1 MPSPAAASETHSE
14 GKPRAEISSGRWDFK
29 TFQSDSKDFIA
40 DSLPVPDPRASYHS
54 LEPPFRG
61 EPMAGRLITLIFAIS
76 LLSVCPVTPAGAIPI
91 TVSFTAVSFIELEEA
106 LAAPMDPVT
115 GSIVY
120 DAASTTS
127 NINSLTSINLTI
139 AGHTYLLSEVGF
151 ISPFGSNQQLIGG
164 LLNTVPRIDVFTND
178 FSMRWNE
185 TTLIP
190 FDFTYATTATST
202 SGGIFRS
209 GTFTQFSVTAADA
222 VPEPSSLALLAAG
235 VAALCVV
242 LPFARRRSIDNPL
255 APA

>member
-1 MPSPAAASETHSE
+1 
-14 GKPRAEISSGRWDFK
+14 
-29 TFQSDSKDFIA
+29 
-40 DSLPVPDPRASYHS
+40 
-54 LEPPFRG
+54 
-61 EPMAGRLITLIFAIS
+61 MAGRLITLIFAIS
-76 LLSVCPVTPAGAIPI
+76 LLSVCPLTPAGAIPI

-106 LAAPMDPVT
+106 SAAPMDPVT

-139 AGHTYLLSEVGF
+139 TGHTYLLSEVGF
-151 ISPFGSNQQLIGG
+151 ISPFGSDQLIGG

-185 TTLIP
+185 TTLVP

-209 GTFTQFSVTAADA
+209 ATFTQFSVTAAAA
-222 VPEPSSLALLAAG
+222 VPEPSSFALLAAG
-235 VAALCVV
+235 VAVLCVV
-242 LPFARRRSIDNPL
+242 LPFARRRSIDNPF

>member
-1 MPSPAAASETHSE
+1 MPNVARLIDMFCMHCRFRKSPE
-14 GKPRAEISSGRWDFK
+14 
-29 TFQSDSKDFIA
+29 
-40 DSLPVPDPRASYHS
+40 
-54 LEPPFRG
+54 PFRR

-76 LLSVCPVTPAGAIPI
+76 LLSVCPLTPAGAIPI
-91 TVSFTAVSFIELEEA
+91 TVSFTAASFIELEEA
-106 LAAPMDPVT
+106 VAAPMDPVT

-120 DAASTTS
+120 DAASTMS

-151 ISPFGSNQQLIGG
+151 ISPAGSNQLIGG
-164 LLNTVPRIDVFTND
+164 LSFGVGGILHHTDD
-178 FSMRWNE
+178 FSIRWNQ

-190 FDFTYATTATST
+190 FNFIYAATATGPA
-202 SGGIFRS
+202 GGIFLS
-209 GTFTQFSVTAADA
+209 STFSQFSVTAAAA

>member
-1 MPSPAAASETHSE
+1 
-14 GKPRAEISSGRWDFK
+14 
-29 TFQSDSKDFIA
+29 
-40 DSLPVPDPRASYHS
+40 
-54 LEPPFRG
+54 
-61 EPMAGRLITLIFAIS
+61 MAGRLITLIFAIS
-76 LLSVCPVTPAGAIPI
+76 LLSVCPLTPAGAIPI

-106 LAAPMDPVT
+106 VAAPMDPVT

-164 LLNTVPRIDVFTND
+164 LSFGVGGIFTHTDD
-178 FSMRWNE
+178 FDIRWNQ

-190 FDFTYATTATST
+190 FDFTYAATATGPA
-202 SGGIFRS
+202 GGIFFS
-209 GTFTQFSVTAADA
+209 NTFTQFSVTAASSAA